1 MRKELGLPENVEGE
15 WIWSASLTNNAGSYL
30 LMRQCFQTMAP
41 GMDNLLW
48 ITSSCAYQ
56 LFINE
61 RFIGFG
67 PRARQGDLSS
77 VDVYEISGE
86 IQSGSNAV
94 SVIVYDDPLL
104 FGNRKHVPGMWCQL
118 ECDGRIRLKSDDS
131 WMIRRGSCMMGPR
144 PRAGELQLMNEVI
157 NNQDLPE
164 HWTRAMYIPG
174 GGWHKPDRCTPVS
187 ELGAGLG
194 IYPLPPA
201 TVSSPVDFEFKDS
214 GKVVMEDAWTQVS
227 FGSRHRNRCSVCAAE
242 TYLYRE
248 AEDSVSVRISA
259 DDPFRIFCNSE
270 EIASGNASFAE
281 QEYSLPLKTGWNR
294 LLILQTPGLN
304 SMGVFMLFP
313 GMKQE
318 DLQLLTSPVE
328 GVEPGWR
335 VAGPLKL
342 PLVDATPSLW
352 FDRLDSSVYQ
362 PWTEPPVDQ
371 SARLQYAKFQPD
383 EAVNVKQGLHTGE
396 YVHMSLDILRYGFPV
411 LVIEGNVGD
420 VVDLTLGYSLAENGF
435 PVHGERAR
443 CTHRLTCRS
452 GVNFFRL
459 FLPREVLELVISV
472 RHAQTQVKIQ
482 GCFFE
487 ELVRE
492 PLHTTTFESSNET
505 LNTLWNIGLHTLR
518 RSSAFVPQVDPNTDH
533 VCYLVDAY
541 IDAVNMVA
549 TFGDNQYAAT
559 RLRQFAEAQFEN
571 GDIPAL
577 SFGDVSRPQLPHL
590 FFFPVWMAYNYRSS
604 GDLDELRALEPHL
617 RLLLDF
623 FYSLVDEEV
632 GLLGDC
638 DERIRLESRLSIGQ
652 FGKESFPTYA
662 NALFCLSL
670 ISAAEIFRFLDNE
683 SDAEST
689 LENAAEIAARLR
701 ERNFD
706 PAVRLFRQST
716 ERDNSATNDAH
727 NLFAN
732 FTALVGGLMA
742 DEEFQVFFDTYF
754 LEESPFDRSM
764 EARNPYFHFF
774 FMETMFAL
782 GQKEWAA
789 EYFQEYWS
797 RRICSKSGS
806 WLTWRGTPATAS
818 LRFQNGNLVSPNVFL
833 VREIAGIR
841 AADPA
846 HSAIY
851 LSPALNLTDFVDMTL
866 PTVSGIIRLKWNK
879 LDDGGLNIEI
889 ESTYPLRVLPE
900 LPPELLAETE
910 FTLSENVTLLQRDSA
925 PEEEESPEPEADAE

>member
-1 MRKELGLPENVEGE
+1 MRKELGLPENLEGE

-30 LMRQCFQTMAP
+30 LMRQCFQMSAP

-67 PRARQGDLSS
+67 PRARHGDRSC
-77 VDVYEISGE
+77 VDVYEVSGE
-86 IQSGSNAV
+86 LQSGTNAV

-104 FGNRKHVPGMWCQL
+104 VGNRQYVPGMWCQL
-118 ECDGRIRLKSDDS
+118 ECDGRIRLKSDSS
-131 WMIRRGSCMMGPR
+131 WMVRRGSCLMGSR

-157 NNQDLPE
+157 DNQDVPE
-164 HWTRAMYIPG
+164 HWTRAMYLPG

-187 ELGAGLG
+187 ELGAGLE

-201 TVSSPVDFEFKDS
+201 TVASPVDFTLRDG
-214 GKVVMEDAWTQVS
+214 GKVIMDEAWSQVV
-227 FGSRHRNRCSVCAAE
+227 FGSRHRNRCAVCAAE
-242 TYLYRE
+242 SYLYRE
-248 AEDSVSVRISA
+248 SGGSLTVRVSA
-259 DDPFRIFCNSE
+259 DDPFRLYCNSE
-270 EIASGNASFAE
+270 EIVAGNSSFAD
-281 QEYSLPLKTGWNR
+281 QDYILPLKTGWNR

-304 SMGVFMLFP
+304 SMGVMLLFP
-313 GMKQE
+313 GTKQE
-318 DLQLLTSPVE
+318 DLDLLTVPME
-328 GVEPGWR
+328 GGESGWR

-342 PLVDATPSLW
+342 PLADATPSLW
-352 FDRLDSSVYQ
+352 FDRLDSTVYQ
-362 PWTEPPVDQ
+362 PRQEPPVDQ
-371 SARLQYAKFQPD
+371 ASRLQFAEFRKD
-383 EAVNVKQGLHTGE
+383 DDVLSRQGLHTGE
-396 YVHMSLDILRYGFPV
+396 YVRMSLDILRYGFPV
-411 LVIEGNVGD
+411 LVVEGQAGD
-420 VVDLTLGYSLAENGF
+420 VLDLSLGYSLADNGF
-435 PVHGERAR
+435 PVYGEKSRS
-443 CTHRLTCRS
+443 THRLTCRN
-452 GVNFFRL
+452 GMNFFRL
-459 FLPREVLELVISV
+459 FLPREVLEIVISV
-472 RHAQTQVKIQ
+472 RHARSQVKIQ

-492 PLHTTTFESSNET
+492 PLNTTTFESSDET
-505 LNTLWNIGLHTLR
+505 LNMLWNIGLHTLR

-549 TFGDNQYAAT
+549 TFGDTAYAAT

-577 SFGDVSRPQLPHL
+577 SFGDVSRSQVPHL
-590 FFFPVWMAYNYRSS
+590 FFFPVWMAYNFRTS
-604 GDLDELRALEPHL
+604 GDLDELRYLEPHL

-623 FYSLVDEEV
+623 FYSLVDDEV

-638 DERIRLESRLSIGQ
+638 DERIRLESRLSIGK

-662 NALFCLSL
+662 NSLFCLAL
-670 ISAAEIFRFLDNE
+670 ISAAEVFRCLGNE

-701 ERNFD
+701 DRNFD

-716 ERDNSATNDAH
+716 ERDTSATNDAH

-732 FTALVGGLMA
+732 FTALIGGLME
-742 DEEFQVFFDTYF
+742 DEEFQVFFESYF
-754 LEESPFDRSM
+754 LAEPPYDRSP

-774 FMETMFAL
+774 FMETMFAI

-789 EYFQEYWS
+789 EYFREYWG
-797 RRICSKSGS
+797 RRICWKTGS
-806 WLTWRGTPATAS
+806 WLTWRGTPSSAA

-833 VREIAGIR
+833 VREVAGVR

-846 HSAIY
+846 HTAVY
-851 LSPALNLTDFVDMTL
+851 LSPALNLADSVDMTL
-866 PTVSGIIRLKWNK
+866 PTGSGMIRLHWEK
-879 LDDGGLNIEI
+879 LEDGGLKILI

-900 LPPELLAETE
+900 LTSEQLAETE
-910 FTLSENVTLLQRDSA
+910 FTLSENVTLLQRD
-925 PEEEESPEPEADAE
+925 PEPENGEE

>member
-1 MRKELGLPENVEGE
+1 MKKTLVAPECVEGE
-15 WIWSASLTNNAGSYL
+15 WIWSSALTNNAGSYL
-30 LMRQCFQTMAP
+30 LMRQSFQINAP
-41 GMDNLLW
+41 GMNNLLW

-67 PRARQGDLSS
+67 PRARQGDRSS
-77 VDVYEISGE
+77 VDVYEVSGE
-86 IQSGSNAV
+86 IQSGTNAV

-104 FGNRKHVPGMWCQL
+104 FGNRPHVPGLWCQL
-118 ECDGRIRLKSDDS
+118 ECDGRVRLKTDSS
-131 WMIRRGSCMMGPR
+131 WMVRRGSCMMGPR

-157 NNQDLPE
+157 NNQDVPE
-164 HWTRAMYIPG
+164 HWTRAMYLPG

-194 IYPLPPA
+194 IYPLAPA
-201 TVSSPVDFEFKDS
+201 MVDSPVDFVLRS
-214 GKVVMEDAWTQVS
+214 RGKVEMADAWTQVL
-227 FGSRHRNRCSVCAAE
+227 FGSRHRNRCAVCAAE
-242 TYLYRE
+242 TYWYRE
-248 AEDSVSVRISA
+248 ADGDVAVRISA
-259 DDPFRIFCNSE
+259 DDPCRIFCNSE
-270 EIASGNASFAE
+270 EIFSGNAAFAE
-281 QEYSLPLKTGWNR
+281 KEYTLPLKAGWNR

-304 SMGVFMLFP
+304 SMGVFLLFP
-313 GMKQE
+313 GMPQE
-318 DLQLLTSPVE
+318 ALQLLTVSVE
-328 GVEPGWR
+328 GGEPGWR
-335 VAGPLKL
+335 IAGPLKL
-342 PLVDATPSLW
+342 PLADATPSLW
-352 FDRLDSSVYQ
+352 FDRLDSAVYQ
-362 PWTEPPVDQ
+362 PWQDPPMDQ
-371 SARLQYAKFQPD
+371 AARLCLAEFRKVD
-383 EAVNVKQGLHTGE
+383 GGDGTLTLRAGE

-411 LVIEGNVGD
+411 LEVEGSAGD
-420 VVDLTLGYSLAENGF
+420 VLDISLGYALAENGF
-435 PVHGERAR
+435 PVCGELAR
-443 CTHRLTCRS
+443 STHRLTCRN
-452 GVNFFRL
+452 GMNFFRL
-459 FLPREVLELVISV
+459 FLPREVLEIVISV
-472 RHAQTQVKIQ
+472 RNAQSQVKIH

-492 PLHTTTFESSNET
+492 ESHTTLFESSNGT

-549 TFGDNQYAAT
+549 TFGDRVYSAT
-559 RLRQFAEAQFEN
+559 RLRQFADAQFEN

-577 SFGDVSRPQLPHL
+577 SFGDVSRSQVPHL
-590 FFFPVWMAYNYRSS
+590 FFFPVWMAYNYRIS
-604 GDLDELRALEPHL
+604 GDLEELQRLEPNL

-623 FYSLVDEEV
+623 FYSLVDDEV

-638 DERIRLESRLSIGQ
+638 DERIRLESRLSIGK
-652 FGKESFPTYA
+652 FGRESFPTYA

-670 ISAAEIFRFLDNE
+670 ISAAEVFRILGNE

-701 ERNFD
+701 DRNFD
-706 PAVRLFRQST
+706 PAVQLFRQST
-716 ERDNSATNDAH
+716 ERDSSASNDAH

-732 FTALVGGLMA
+732 FTALIGGLM
-742 DEEFQVFFDTYF
+742 DNDEFQRFFETFF
-754 LEESPFDRSM
+754 LKEPPFDRSQ

-782 GQKEWAA
+782 GQKDWAA
-789 EYFQEYWS
+789 EYFQEYWR
-797 RRICSKSGS
+797 RRICKDSGS
-806 WLTWRGTPATAS
+806 WLTWRGKPASAS

-851 LSPALNLTDFVDMTL
+851 LSPALNLADQVRINL
-866 PTVSGIIRLKWNK
+866 PTGSGLIMLQWDK
-879 LDDGGLNIEI
+879 LDDGGLKIRL

-900 LPPELLAETE
+900 LSPEQLAETE
-910 FTLSENVTLLQRDSA
+910 FVLSENVTLLQRDS
-925 PEEEESPEPEADAE
+925 EPAEDSGEDME

>member
-15 WIWSASLTNNAGSYL
+15 WIWSASLTDNAGSYL
-30 LMRQCFQTMAP
+30 LMRQSFQTSAP

-67 PRARQGDLSS
+67 PRARQGDRAC

-104 FGNRKHVPGMWCQL
+104 FGNRRHVQGMWCQL
-118 ECDGRIRLKSDDS
+118 ECDGRVRLKSDSS
-131 WMIRRGSCMMGPR
+131 WMVRRGSCMMGPR
-144 PRAGELQLMNEVI
+144 PRAGELQLMTELI
-157 NNQDLPE
+157 NNQDVPE
-164 HWTRAMYIPG
+164 HWTRAMYLPG

-201 TVSSPVDFEFKDS
+201 MVDSPVDFEYRDS
-214 GKVVMEDAWTQVS
+214 GKVVMADAWTQVV
-227 FGSRHRNRCSVCAAE
+227 FGPRHRNRCAVCAAE
-242 TYLYRE
+242 TYLYWNSE
-248 AEDSVSVRISA
+248 ADLKVQISA
-259 DDPFRIFCNSE
+259 DDPFRFFCNSE
-270 EIASGNASFAE
+270 EIASGTASFADK
-281 QEYSLPLKTGWNR
+281 EYILPLKTGWNR
-294 LLILQTPGLN
+294 LLVLQTPGLN
-304 SMGVFMLFP
+304 SMGVFLLFP

-318 DLQLLTSPVE
+318 DLQLLTSSVE
-328 GVEPGWR
+328 GCEAGWR

-342 PLVDATPSLW
+342 PLADATPSLW
-352 FDRLDSSVYQ
+352 FDRLDSAVYQ
-362 PWTEPPVDQ
+362 PQQEPPVDQ
-371 SARLQYAKFQPD
+371 AARLQRAEFRK
-383 EAVNVKQGLHTGE
+383 NVVGENTMTLHTGE
-396 YVHMSLDILRYGFPV
+396 YIHMSLDILRYGFPV
-411 LVIEGNVGD
+411 LEVEGSAGD
-420 VVDLTLGYSLAENGF
+420 VLDLSLGHAMADNGF
-435 PVHGERAR
+435 PFCGEQSRS
-443 CTHRLTCRS
+443 THRLTCRN

-459 FLPREVLELVISV
+459 FLPREVLEIVISV
-472 RHAQTQVKIQ
+472 RNARSQVKIH

-487 ELVRE
+487 ELARE
-492 PLHTTTFESSNET
+492 PLNTTSFQTSNET

-549 TFGDNQYAAT
+549 TFGDTAYAAT

-577 SFGDVSRPQLPHL
+577 SFGDVSRSQVPHL
-590 FFFPVWMAYNYRSS
+590 FFFPVWMAYNFRTS
-604 GDLDELRALEPHL
+604 GDLDELRALEPNL

-638 DERIRLESRLSIGQ
+638 DERIRLESRLSIGK

-662 NALFCLSL
+662 NSLFCLAL
-670 ISAAEIFRFLDNE
+670 ISAAEVFRFLGND

-701 ERNFD
+701 DRNFD
-706 PAVRLFRQST
+706 ESVQLFRQST
-716 ERDNSATNDAH
+716 ERDSSASNDAH

-732 FTALVGGLMA
+732 FTALIGGLMK
-742 DEEFQVFFDTYF
+742 DEEVQVFFETYF
-754 LEESPFDRSM
+754 TEEPPYDRSP

-782 GQKEWAA
+782 DQKEWAA
-789 EYFQEYWS
+789 EYFQEYWR
-797 RRICSKSGS
+797 RRICKDSGS
-806 WLTWRGTPATAS
+806 WLTWRGTPSFAS

-833 VREIAGIR
+833 VREVAGVR

-846 HSAIY
+846 HSAVY
-851 LSPALNLTDFVDMTL
+851 LSPALNLADYVDMTL
-866 PTVSGIIRLKWNK
+866 PTGSGIIRLKWEK
-879 LDDGGLNIEI
+879 LDDGGLRIRL

-910 FTLSENVTLLQRDSA
+910 FVLSENVTLLQRDSV
-925 PEEEESPEPEADAE
+925 PDDGGEDLEE